1 MTELEALAG
10 LAELAQSPDN
20 RVPSPCI
27 SVCRMD
33 DASGLCL
40 GCFRTLD
47 EIIQWGRA
55 GDAEKRVVWQL
66 IAQRAGIAPAANPA
80 STA

>member
-10 LAELAQSPDN
+10 LAALAQSTDN
-20 RVPSPCI
+20 SVPSPCI

-33 DASGLCL
+33 DTGGLCL

-47 EIIQWGRA
+47 EIVKWGRS
-55 GDAEKRVVWQL
+55 GDDEKRVIWHL
-66 IAQRAGIAPAANPA
+66 ITQRAGLESGPTGLPMP
-80 STA
+80 

>member
-10 LAELAQSPDN
+10 LAELAQSIDH

-33 DASGLCL
+33 DRSGLCL

-47 EIIQWGRA
+47 EIVQWGSS
-55 GDAEKRVVWQL
+55 GDADKRVVWQR
-66 IAQRAGIAPAANPA
+66 ITQRAGITLAASREP
-80 STA
+80 TP

>member
-10 LAELAQSPDN
+10 LAELAQSADN

-27 SVCRMD
+27 SICRMD
-33 DASGLCL
+33 DSSGLCL

-47 EIIQWGRA
+47 EIMQWGSSA
-55 GDAEKRVVWQL
+55 DAVKRVVWQR
-66 IAQRAGIAPAANPA
+66 ITQRAGITRAASPAPTP
-80 STA
+80 

>member
-10 LAELAQSPDN
+10 LAELAQCIDN

-33 DASGLCL
+33 DSSSLCL

-47 EIIQWGRA
+47 EIVKWGSSA
-55 GDAEKRVVWQL
+55 DADKRVVWQR
-66 IAQRAGIAPAANPA
+66 ITQRAGITLAASGEP
-80 STA
+80 TP